1 MDMKKAI
8 LLGLIPASFV
18 CTAFLTNVKADE
30 QELITSDYTVT
41 IPSETT
47 ISNSTNEGTLSFNG
61 TVNPYNKFDVAITSK
76 NDFNLKCGTDSFAY
90 TLDKDSFSYSTITD
104 STSFD
109 ETLKLSTQGKK
120 KYAGRYSDQLVFSF
134 TDTTRNFLD
143 INGWLDGSEFDDGD
157 MSSIATCDIYI
168 NGVQVADDVSDWWNE
183 YDEGT
188 TYEVKDIKVKSD
200 DYSYTGLQSGSLT
213 GTVSGRTNVNLNFVT
228 NKTVTLDANGG
239 KFSDG
244 TTTQTLKLAP
254 NSEYGDL
261 PEPTQSGYDFDGWYI
276 KDTNTKVTS
285 TDTIGTENVSLEAKW
300 LVIPVLQT
308 GSDFNK
314 NIPSETTSIVFT
326 NETAPA
332 SAKLTD
338 VSANSDKSVVAWL
351 GVGTDDSTTWYV
363 SSQRTDGKIRFNSDS
378 SSMFLDDEENG
389 TDHYYLEQI
398 DFGKSVIDTSNVTN
412 MNSMFSNCVNLN
424 SLDLSSFDTSNVVD
438 MQKMFCAESST
449 MKLTSINLS
458 NFKTN
463 HVTNMKDMFMGCT
476 NLLSLDLSNFNTSN
490 ITTMSGM
497 FAGCMNLEIL
507 DLTGFNTSKVT
518 DMSSMF
524 IYCENLTTLD
534 LSTFDTSNVT
544 SMDNMFS
551 ECSKLT
557 TVYVRSETDKT
568 NLSGA
573 SNTPAKVTFVVK
585 SEDETI
591 SNDSNIVSA
600 SLNTDSSE
608 KVDDTEETDETSNT
622 NADSTESNEKEDEA
636 LDE

>member
-1 MDMKKAI
+1 MDIKKAI
-8 LLGLIPASFV
+8 LLGLIPTSFV
-18 CTAFLTNVKADE
+18 CTAFLTDVKADE

-47 ISNSTNEGTLSFNG
+47 ISNSTNEGRLSFNG
-61 TVNPYNKFDVAITSK
+61 TVNPYNKLDVAITSK
-76 NDFNLKCGTDSFAY
+76 NDFNLKCGTDSFTY

-104 STSFD
+104 STSFN
-109 ETLKLSTQGKK
+109 ETLNLATQGKK

-134 TDTTRNFLD
+134 TDTARNFLD

-244 TTTQTLKLAP
+244 TTTQTLKMAP

-276 KDTNTKVTS
+276 KDTDTKVTS
-285 TDTIGTENVSLEAKW
+285 TDTIGTENVSLEAQW
-300 LVIPVLQT
+300 LVIPALQT

-332 SAKLTD
+332 SATLTD
-338 VSANSDKSVVAWL
+338 VSVNSDKSVVAWL
-351 GVGTDDSTTWYV
+351 GVGTDDTTTWYV

-412 MNSMFSNCVNLN
+412 M
-424 SLDLSSFDTSNVVD
+424 
-438 MQKMFCAESST
+438 
-449 MKLTSINLS
+449 
-458 NFKTN
+458 
-463 HVTNMKDMFMGCT
+463 KDMFMGCT

-497 FAGCMNLEIL
+497 FAGCMNLETL
-507 DLTGFNTSKVT
+507 VLTSFNTSKVT

-524 IYCENLTTLD
+524 IYCEKLTTLD
-534 LSTFDTSNVT
+534 LSNFDTSNVT
-544 SMDNMFS
+544 NMKDMFN

-568 NLSGA
+568 NLSCA
-573 SNTPAKVTFVVK
+573 SNTPATVTFVMK

-591 SNDSNIVSA
+591 SNDSNTVSA
-600 SLNTDSSE
+600 VLNTDSSE
-608 KVDDTEETDETSNT
+608 KVDDTPDTEETDETSNT
-622 NADSTESNEKEDEA
+622 NADSSESNETENEA